1 MLKSRLPLVEGEGGD
16 KTRDNTQTHTRASE
30 STIMMMFTQPL
41 QKVCIYP
48 LNN

>member
-30 STIMMMFTQPL
+30 SDVHTAISAE
-41 QKVCIYP
+41 VYVYIH
-48 LNN
+48 